1 MQEEKVAKEKLSP
14 LYSEFAYYDAFR
26 TMETECDDI
35 VIPFVNYFY
44 NESYDKTAVITRMR
58 NEHFIENQDKSDEKR
73 ITDSHFSITY
83 KGVSKKYHWECESRK
98 YDGSMLV
105 KLFEYDSQIAVDGSR
120 VRSSV
125 LRVSFPNTG
134 LLLLRKT
141 EKIPDKAT
149 IIIDTPG
156 GAVEYNAIIAKV
168 SDFTID
174 SIFENRLYL
183 LIPFYIFNYEKHFKA
198 INTDSS
204 RTEELA
210 EVYRTIIARLDKELN
225 SSNLSAYSYGV
236 IIRLTHKVLYK
247 LTMKH
252 KAVQEKV
259 GGVMGGKVLD
269 LPEVRLYHQ
278 GVEEGE
284 RQGEKK
290 GLKKGLKQG
299 LTKGLQ
305 QGEAERKKLKSEND
319 ELRREIEELKA
330 KLK

>member
-1 MQEEKVAKEKLSP
+1 MQEENTNEKEASS
-14 LYSEFAYYDAFR
+14 LYSEFAYDDAFR

-58 NEHFIENQDKSDEKR
+58 NEHFIEHQDKTDEKR
-73 ITDSHFSITY
+73 ITDSHFTITY
-83 KGVSKKYHWECESRK
+83 KGVCKKYHWECESQK

-105 KLFEYDSQIAVDGSR
+105 KLFEYDSQIAVDDSVVEG
-120 VRSSV
+120 SV

-134 LLLLRKT
+134 ILLLRKHKKT
-141 EKIPDKAT
+141 PDKAR
-149 IIIDTPG
+149 IILTTPG
-156 GAVEYNAIIAKV
+156 GKLEYDAKIAKV
-168 SDFTID
+168 SDYTID

-183 LIPFYIFNYEKHFKA
+183 LIPFYIFNFEKNFKA
-198 INTDSS
+198 INKDLA

-210 EVYRTIIARLDKELN
+210 EIYKYIIARLDKELEKG
-225 SSNLSAYSYGV
+225 NLSPYSYGV

-247 LTMKH
+247 LTVKH

-278 GVEEGE
+278 GVEEGRKE
-284 RQGEKK
+284 GRNE
-290 GLKKGLKQG
+290 
-299 LTKGLQ
+299 
-305 QGEAERKKLKSEND
+305 GEAERVRLQSEND
-319 ELRREIEELKA
+319 ELRRELEALKA
-330 KLK
+330 MVK

>member
-1 MQEEKVAKEKLSP
+1 MQEGDANEVSS
-14 LYSEFAYYDAFR
+14 LYSEFAYDDAFR

-44 NESYDKTAVITRMR
+44 NESYDKTAVIIRMR
-58 NEHFIENQDKSDEKR
+58 NEHFIEHQDKSDEKR
-73 ITDSHFSITY
+73 ITDAHFTITY
-83 KGVSKKYHWECESRK
+83 KGVSKKYHWECESQK

-105 KLFEYDSQIAVDGSR
+105 KLFEYDSQIAVDNSDVKG
-120 VRSSV
+120 SV

-134 LLLLRKT
+134 ILLLRKT
-141 EKIPDKAT
+141 GKIQDKAR
-149 IIIDTPG
+149 IILTTPG
-156 GAVEYNAIIAKV
+156 GQVEYDAKIAKV

-198 INTDSS
+198 INKDSA

-210 EVYRTIIARLDKELN
+210 ELYKNIIARLDNELGTG
-225 SSNLSAYSYGV
+225 NLSAYSYGV

-252 KAVQEKV
+252 KVVQEKV

-278 GVEEGE
+278 GVEEGRKE
-284 RQGEKK
+284 GEKERDR
-290 GLKKGLKQG
+290 
-299 LTKGLQ
+299 LQ
-305 QGEAERKKLKSEND
+305 SEVD
-319 ELRREIEELKA
+319 ELRKELEELKA
-330 KLK
+330 MIK